1 MPATPTTPTPEGVRT
16 ARTAQDS
23 TGASAER
30 STSRPIPL
38 ALTLIQAVMLC
49 GALAV
54 MMVLTTVTTS
64 WWPWLVY
71 AVLMYGGLFLGGL
84 VRRRHLGGRVTRSG
98 RVVAVSAIAAVPLV
112 VLVLLAESL
121 GFTAWGILA
130 MLVVFL
136 GFTAL
141 LRFDDVASLQR
152 AREGHF
158 VQPTATGPQDVDGP
172 APASPR

>member
-1 MPATPTTPTPEGVRT
+1 MPATPTTPTPEDVRT
-16 ARTAQDS
+16 ARTTQNSA
-23 TGASAER
+23 GASAER
-30 STSRPIPL
+30 STPRPIPL
-38 ALTLIQAVMLC
+38 VLTLLQAVMLC

-121 GFTAWGILA
+121 GFTAWGLLA
-130 MLVVFL
+130 MLVVFV

-158 VQPTATGPQDVDGP
+158 VQPTARGPQDVDGP